1 LTSVVLFR
9 AANVGGHQTFK
20 PSELVKALAPLD
32 VVSVGAAGTFVVKC
46 KATQAQIRR
55 EFARHLPFDPEI
67 LIFTGAEVLG
77 LVKSA
82 PYGQLPAGAKPF
94 VTALSK
100 KPTAAP
106 KLPIEVPED
115 SPWQV
120 RVVAID
126 GRFAASVRRNA
137 GKRPVY
143 PNEVVERRLGIS
155 ATTRAWSTFE
165 ALAKI
170 LGSQ

>member
-1 LTSVVLFR
+1 LASVVLLR

-20 PSELVKALAPLD
+20 PSEFVRAVEPLE
-32 VVSVGAAGTFVVKC
+32 VVSVGAAGTFVVKS
-46 KATQAQIRR
+46 KATDAHIHR
-55 EFARHLPFDPEI
+55 EFARHLPFDPEMM
-67 LIFTGAEVLG
+67 IFTGAEVLG

-82 PYGQLPAGAKPF
+82 PYGQLSAGAKPF

-100 KPTAAP
+100 KPAPAP

-120 RVVAID
+120 RVVAVE
-126 GRFAASVRRNA
+126 GRFAVSVRRNA
-137 GKRPVY
+137 GKAPVY
-143 PNEVVERRLGIS
+143 PNEVVERRLGVS

>member
-1 LTSVVLFR
+1 MASVVLLR

-20 PSELVKALAPLD
+20 PSEFVKAVEPLE
-32 VVSVGAAGTFVVKC
+32 VASVGAAGTFVVKG
-46 KATQAQIRR
+46 KATDAQIRR
-55 EFARHLPFDPEI
+55 EFARQLPFDPEMM
-67 LIFTGAEVLG
+67 IFNGAEVIG
-77 LVKSA
+77 LVKAA
-82 PYGQLPAGAKPF
+82 PYGKLPAGAKPF

-100 KPTAAP
+100 KPAPAP
-106 KLPIEVPED
+106 KLPIEAPED
-115 SPWQV
+115 SPWQI

-126 GRFAASVRRNA
+126 GRFAVSVRRNA

-143 PNEVVERRLGIS
+143 PNEVVERRLGVS

-170 LGSQ
+170 LSSQ